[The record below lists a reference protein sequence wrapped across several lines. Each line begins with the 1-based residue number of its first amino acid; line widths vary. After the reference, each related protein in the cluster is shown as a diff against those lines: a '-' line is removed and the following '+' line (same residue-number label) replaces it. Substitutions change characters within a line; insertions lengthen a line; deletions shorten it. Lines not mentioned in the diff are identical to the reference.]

1 MLSLDDDLLF
11 ERPLVVV
18 GGWGD
23 WDPAVSDLSRLRDY
37 LAAGGLLLIDDS
49 EAAGASACARTARSL
64 PDRLFP
70 GSRWRPIPSDHA
82 VYRSFFLMRSAS
94 GRRRVDPDLR
104 GLWSGDRLVMVWS
117 ANDLLGALAR
127 DSLGQPLHPCEPG
140 GDAQRAESHKLFVN
154 IVMFALTGT
163 YKTDAVHQP
172 FLERKGA
179 P

>member
-1 MLSLDDDLLF
+1 M
-11 ERPLVVV
+11 R
-18 GGWGD
+18 
-23 WDPAVSDLSRLRDY
+23 
-37 LAAGGLLLIDDS
+37 AA
-49 EAAGASACARTARSL
+49 A
-64 PDRLFP
+64 
-70 GSRWRPIPSDHA
+70 
-82 VYRSFFLMRSAS
+82 
-94 GRRRVDPDLR
+94 GRRRIDPDLR
-104 GLWSGDRLVMVWS
+104 GLWLGDRLVMVWS

-140 GDAQRAESHKLFVN
+140 GEVQRAESQKLFVN